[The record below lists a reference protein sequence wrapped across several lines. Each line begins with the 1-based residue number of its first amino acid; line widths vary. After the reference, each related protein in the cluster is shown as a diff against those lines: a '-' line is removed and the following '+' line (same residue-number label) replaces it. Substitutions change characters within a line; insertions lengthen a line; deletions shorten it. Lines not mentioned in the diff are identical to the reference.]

1 MSRASSPPAA
11 PADLDQLRQIL
22 AGIAEGVILVGA
34 RRDLLWA
41 NAAAC
46 GMHAVET
53 PAQLGRTVG
62 EYRRLFRLRYR
73 NHRPLVAAQYPLQR
87 VASGEAFD
95 DVVVDVQAQADPD
108 MHRVHRV
115 RGQPIV
121 SKHGGTQVRALFITD
136 VTDWASSEQRFEK
149 AFGANPAPAV
159 ICRVADLRYVKVN
172 PGFLQMTGYA
182 SEQVLGRSTYELDVL
197 AGASDRDAA
206 IARLSA
212 WQTIAQ
218 TEAELAVADGSGKLV
233 VVAGQPIEMAGE
245 PCMLFTFID
254 LEPRRRVELALRH
267 SEEKFAKAFAMSP
280 VPAIVCRADSLEI
293 TDVNEAAS
301 ALAGR
306 PPDELV
312 GRTLAALGLLGA
324 TPDRNR
330 VAAQVGAHGRVRNA
344 ELTLALREGESV
356 DVLVSAETV
365 RIEGRDCVLVA
376 YLDIT
381 HRKRRELE
389 LADAVEAIMQD
400 ASWFS
405 RPLIERLAR
414 VRRGDAAGESAEM
427 ASLTRREGDVL
438 ALIGEGLADK
448 AIATRLQLS
457 PRTVRNH
464 ATSIYAKLG
473 VRGRAEAMLWARER
487 GMHGLAAPARK
498 ARQGRA

>member
-1 MSRASSPPAA
+1 MSKATSPPAA
-11 PADLDQLRQIL
+11 LADLDQLRQIL
-22 AGIAEGVILVGA
+22 SGLGEGVILVD
-34 RRDLLWA
+34 RRALLWA
-41 NAAAC
+41 NPAAC
-46 GMHAVET
+46 TMHDVQAPE
-53 PAQLGRTVG
+53 QLGRTIA
-62 EYRRLFRLRYR
+62 EYRKLFRLKYR
-73 NHRPLVAAQYPLQR
+73 NHRPLTAAQYPLQR
-87 VASGEAFD
+87 AASGEAFR
-95 DVVVDVQAQADPD
+95 DVVVEVQSRADPAS
-108 MHRVHRV
+108 HRVHRL
-115 RGQPIV
+115 RSQAIDARQ
-121 SKHGGTQVRALFITD
+121 GGTVVHALFVTD

-149 AFGANPAPAV
+149 AFGANPAPAL

-172 PGFLQMTGYA
+172 AGFLQMTGYA
-182 SEQVLGRSTYELDVL
+182 SEQVLGRSIYELDVL
-197 AGASDRDAA
+197 AQARDRDTA
-206 IARLSA
+206 IARLTA
-212 WQTIAQ
+212 WQTIGQ

-233 VVAGQPIEMAGE
+233 VVAGQPIEMADE
-245 PCMLFTFID
+245 ACMLFTFID

-301 ALAGR
+301 TLVGR

-312 GRTLAALGLLGA
+312 ARPLAALGLLGA
-324 TPDRNR
+324 APEKGR
-330 VAAQVGAHGRVRNA
+330 VVAQIGAHGRVRNA

-365 RIEGRDCVLVA
+365 RIDGRDCVLLA

-414 VRRGDAAGESAEM
+414 VRRGDAPAEPAEL

-448 AIATRLQLS
+448 AIATRLHLS

-473 VRGRAEAMLWARER
+473 VRGRAEAMLWAREL
-487 GMHGLAAPARK
+487 GMQGLPASTR
-498 ARQGRA
+498 RSRRGRA